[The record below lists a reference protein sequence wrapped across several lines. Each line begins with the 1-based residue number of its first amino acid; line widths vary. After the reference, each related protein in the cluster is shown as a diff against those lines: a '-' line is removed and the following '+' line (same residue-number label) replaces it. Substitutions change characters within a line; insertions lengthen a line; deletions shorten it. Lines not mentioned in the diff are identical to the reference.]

1 MPTRQTH
8 SGTSS
13 ESFQCVRSG
22 GKQEARSS
30 EGRDTAKLATLTPV
44 LSEDQLDGGD
54 YLQTLDRCLAQFG
67 WAEKVGLKG
76 KLIEGRYHG
85 VGVGCFIEG
94 GAMGPRENARMVL
107 EGDGSVSVYV
117 GSTMVAQGLE
127 TICRQIAADAVND
140 QDTDVSKAWCPLGAV
155 VRQAQHCGI
164 QKPSPKLKGKL
175 DVHLTRITRSA
186 SVEVEEART

>member
-1 MPTRQTH
+1 MVGSR
-8 SGTSS
+8 
-13 ESFQCVRSG
+13 
-22 GKQEARSS
+22 
-30 EGRDTAKLATLTPV
+30 KLGLTKDGIPPNWLTPV
-44 LSEDQLDGGD
+44 LSEDQLDSGD

-85 VGVGCFIEG
+85 VGVGCLIEG

-140 QDTDVSKAWCPLGAV
+140 QDTDVSKAGARSGLSCARHSIAAFRSR
-155 VRQAQHCGI
+155 VR
-164 QKPSPKLKGKL
+164 S
-175 DVHLTRITRSA
+175 
-186 SVEVEEART
+186 